1 MSKFSLAMNKVGA
14 FLKRNAFYLLIILC
28 VASIATV
35 IALAVTRDTTSLP
48 ADSIVDDNEDTPVV
62 KPDDDNPPIENP
74 PIEQPPVE
82 DKQTFISPCND
93 GTVSKNYSDT
103 ELVWCPTLSEFST
116 HMALDF
122 TSSDLNVYATDAGK
136 IKEIGY
142 NALDGNYVVIEHDN
156 GYVSRYLSLDSAPE
170 LTVGAK
176 VTQGQLLGKMGTSQ
190 GSEALDGAH
199 LHFEMYKDGEAINPL
214 EVLLLSEK

>member
-48 ADSIVDDNEDTPVV
+48 ADSIVDDNKDTPVV
-62 KPDDDNPPIENP
+62 KPDDNPPVENP

-103 ELVWCPTLSEFST
+103 QLVWSPTLSEFST

-156 GYVSRYLSLDSAPE
+156 GYVSKYLSLDSAPE